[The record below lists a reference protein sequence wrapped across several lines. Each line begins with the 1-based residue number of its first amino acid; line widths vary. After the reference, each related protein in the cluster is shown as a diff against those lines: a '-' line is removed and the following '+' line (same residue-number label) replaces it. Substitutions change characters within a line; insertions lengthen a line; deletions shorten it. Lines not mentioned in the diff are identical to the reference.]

1 MSKRIIIIFVITA
14 TLVIS
19 AFFIWQYIYKTSTDF
34 ADQKAEKQYHCSQ
47 LLTQIS
53 QDTASFNALKQK
65 LVAVEGHIKKITR
78 EDSSITIEMGDTNS
92 MSSIIFQIDKR
103 HLSGFQSCKE
113 GDSTCIKG
121 IVTAFT
127 QDTELGLGNTLE
139 MNFCSLNK

>member
-1 MSKRIIIIFVITA
+1 MSKKLIIILILTA
-14 TLVIS
+14 AVLIS
-19 AFFIWQYIYKTSTDF
+19 AFFLWNWVNQASTDF
-34 ADQKAEKQYHCSQ
+34 ADQKAEKRYHCTQ

-53 QDTASFNALKQK
+53 QDTASFNQLKQK

-78 EDSSITIEMGDTNS
+78 EDSSLTIEMGDTNA

-103 HLSGFQSCKE
+103 HLSSFQSCKE

-127 QDTELGLGNTLE
+127 QDLELGLGNTLE
-139 MNFCSLNK
+139 MNFCSLEK